1 MVVALHGITA
11 SSLSGVGGVVV
22 VVALHSITASSSGV
36 GGVVV
41 VALHGIIASSSGV
54 GGVLCTDDVTDKA
67 RRQSPTQQRLG
78 RQRHCPSI
86 TLHARSAHPASD

>member
-1 MVVALHGITA
+1 
-11 SSLSGVGGVVV
+11 VV
-22 VVALHSITASSSGV
+22 VVALHGVTASSSGDGGVVVVALHGVTASSSSGV